1 MTDTITAS
9 PGTPDAPGG
18 SAAPAKKP
26 KAVKCV
32 VWDLDHTVW
41 DGILL
46 EDGDVPLRPGVL
58 HAIRT
63 LDERG
68 ILQSIASR
76 NDAAAALAR
85 LRALGIEEYFL
96 YPQINWNA
104 KGQNVQQI
112 ATSLNINLD
121 TFLFVDDQPFER
133 EEVQHACPA
142 VRVLDA
148 AELEGLL
155 ERPELIPEFDTDD
168 SRNRRRLYMADIQ
181 RNQAEAEYAG
191 PSEDFLR
198 DLRMRFTLGPCDEAD
213 LQRAEELTQRTNQ
226 LNTTGYT
233 YDYDELNAFR
243 TSPDHVL
250 MVAGLEDRFGTYGK
264 IGLALVEKTSPEA
277 WTLKLLL
284 MSCRVMSRGVGTI
297 MMSHVMQLAKE
308 AGAILRAEFKP
319 NGRNRMME
327 VTYRFGGFREASR
340 DGDLITYE
348 HGLETIQPF
357 PDYVQ
362 VDVTR

>member
-1 MTDTITAS
+1 MSDTLIAH
-9 PGTPDAPGG
+9 P
-18 SAAPAKKP
+18 AAPDPAKPP
-26 KAVKCV
+26 KTVKCV

-46 EDGDVPLRPGVL
+46 EDGDVPPRPGVL
-58 HAIRT
+58 DIIRQ

-68 ILQSIASR
+68 ILQSVASR
-76 NDAAAALAR
+76 NDEDAALAR
-85 LRALGIEEYFL
+85 LRALGIDEYFL

-104 KGQNVQQI
+104 KGQNVARI
-112 ATSLNINLD
+112 AQLLNINLD

-148 AELEGLL
+148 ATLEGMLDREDL
-155 ERPELIPEFDTDD
+155 NPEFITDD
-168 SRNRRRLYMADIQ
+168 SRNRRRMYMADIQ
-181 RNQAEAEYAG
+181 RNQAEETFSG

-198 DLRMRFTLGPCDEAD
+198 GLEMRFTLAPCSEAD

-250 MVAGLEDRFGTYGK
+250 LVAGLEDRYGTYGK
-264 IGLALVEKTSPEA
+264 IGLALIEKTSAEH

-297 MMSHVMQLAKE
+297 MMSHVMRLTQD

-327 VTYRFGGFREASR
+327 VTYRFGGFREVAR
-340 DGDLITYE
+340 DGDLIVYE

-357 PDYVQ
+357 PEYVR
-362 VDVTR
+362 VEIAE

>member
-1 MTDTITAS
+1 MTDTLTA
-9 PGTPDAPGG
+9 DAAT
-18 SAAPAKKP
+18 AAQTAKKP
-26 KAVKCV
+26 KTVKCV

-46 EDGDVPLRPGVL
+46 EDGEVPLRAGVL
-58 HAIRT
+58 DIIRA
-63 LDERG
+63 LDDRG
-68 ILQSIASR
+68 ILQSVASR
-76 NDAAAALAR
+76 NDADAARAR
-85 LRALGIEEYFL
+85 LRALGIDEFFL

-104 KGQNVQQI
+104 KGQNVEQI
-112 ATSLNINLD
+112 AKSLNINLD

-133 EEVQHACPA
+133 EEVQHACPT

-148 AELEGLL
+148 AQLEGML
-155 ERPELIPEFDTDD
+155 EREDLNPEFITDD

-181 RNQAEAEYAG
+181 RNEAEADFAG

-198 DLRMRFTLGPCDEAD
+198 SLDMRFTLGPCDEAD

-233 YDYDELNAFR
+233 YDYAELNAFR

-264 IGLALVEKTSPEA
+264 IGLALIEKTSAET

-297 MMSHVMQLAKE
+297 MMSHIMQLTRE
-308 AGAILRAEFKP
+308 AGATLRAEFKP

-327 VTYRFGGFREASR
+327 VTYRFGGFREVAR
-340 DGDLITYE
+340 DGDLILYE

-357 PDYVQ
+357 PDYVH

>member
-1 MTDTITAS
+1 MTETIRETES
-9 PGTPDAPGG
+9 PA
-18 SAAPAKKP
+18 KP

-58 HAIRT
+58 DTIRA

-68 ILQSIASR
+68 ILQSVASR
-76 NDAAAALAR
+76 NDGDAAMAR
-85 LRALGIEEYFL
+85 LKALGIDEYFL

-104 KGQNVQQI
+104 KGQNVAQI
-112 ATSLNINLD
+112 AKSLNINLD

-133 EEVQHACPA
+133 EEVQDACPT

-155 ERPELIPEFDTDD
+155 DRPELNPEFITDD

-181 RNQAEAEYAG
+181 RNTAEAEFAG

-198 DLRMRFTLGPCDEAD
+198 ALDMRFTLGPCDEAD

-233 YDYDELNAFR
+233 YDYHELNAFR

-264 IGLALVEKTSPEA
+264 IGLALVEKTSA
-277 WTLKLLL
+277 QVWTLKLLL

-327 VTYRFGGFREASR
+327 VTYRFGGFREVAR
-340 DGDLITYE
+340 DGDLVIYE

-357 PDYVQ
+357 PDYVR